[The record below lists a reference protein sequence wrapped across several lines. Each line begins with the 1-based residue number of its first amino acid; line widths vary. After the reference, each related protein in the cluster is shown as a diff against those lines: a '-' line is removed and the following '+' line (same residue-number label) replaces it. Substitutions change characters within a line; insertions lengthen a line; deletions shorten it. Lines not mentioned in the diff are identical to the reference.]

1 MNRRE
6 FLGFSALAAMGLPWE
21 AKAWEKSIP
30 VLNPED
36 DAWVK
41 APWQGSYRPQE
52 FITVTPSV
60 QPVGDGRVAIWWKTQ
75 GPATGWADVSQDG
88 GKTWR
93 RAWTE
98 TDGFRDVNRCDHL
111 ALVEDYDPTK
121 PLKYRAVSRP
131 IAECS
136 MWGYFRYS
144 GEKLPPK
151 ALKGY
156 YIDYKAYEALEKER
170 RTKYA
175 GDEFVEEGEVAAIPA
190 GTLDIA
196 MFNDVHHSIGHY
208 PKLLDK
214 LGAST
219 LSLAVFAGDICDF
232 SRSEPD
238 YDKHLSA
245 PLSYVSRRM
254 KCLTRYVR
262 GNHELMGLYSPFVR
276 NHVALQDG
284 CLYGALTIGDTRLLF
299 LDTGNGKKTGPDSF
313 CDMETYYRR
322 ENRWLEKELASPAWT
337 GAKRRIAFAH
347 IPPPCGPYN
356 PGELLM
362 KYVYSPLE
370 KANVTLMMAG
380 HEHVAKFH
388 PAGGKCPYPC
398 IIGGGPLAKADSEES
413 VATVTVAS
421 VRSDGLTVRQVD
433 LDGVE
438 VCNVRI

>member
-6 FLGFSALAAMGLPWE
+6 FIGLSALAAAGLPLG
-21 AKAWEKSIP
+21 AKAWEKTIP
-30 VLNPED
+30 VLGPED
-36 DAWVK
+36 DEWAKAAW
-41 APWQGSYRPQE
+41 QNSYRPQE

-60 QPVGDGRVAIWWKTQ
+60 QPVGDGQVAIWWKTQ

-88 GKTWR
+88 GQTWR
-93 RAWTE
+93 RVWSE
-98 TDGFRDVNRCDHL
+98 TDGFRDANRCDHL

-121 PLKYRAVSRP
+121 PLKYRVTSRP

-136 MWGYFRYS
+136 MWGHYRYS

-156 YIDYKAYEALEKER
+156 YVNYKAYEELKKER

-196 MFNDVHHSIGHY
+196 MFNDVHHTIGHY

-232 SRSEPD
+232 SRSGPD
-238 YDKHLSA
+238 YDKHMAA
-245 PLSYVSRRM
+245 PMSYVSRRM
-254 KCLTRYVR
+254 KCLSRYVR
-262 GNHELMGLYSPFVR
+262 GNHELMGLYSPFLR

-284 CLYGALTIGDTRLLF
+284 CLYGAVTIGDTRLLF
-299 LDTGNGKKTGPDSF
+299 LDTGNGAKPDPNSL

-322 ENRWLEKELASPAWT
+322 ENRWLEKELASSAWT

-356 PGELLM
+356 PGVLLM
-362 KYVYSPLE
+362 KYIYSPME

-398 IIGGGPLAKADSEES
+398 VIGGGPLAKSSGNES
-413 VATVTVAS
+413 PATVTLAS
-421 VRSDGLTVRQVD
+421 VRPDGLTVRQVD
-433 LDGVE
+433 IEGREL
-438 VCNVRI
+438 CSVRI